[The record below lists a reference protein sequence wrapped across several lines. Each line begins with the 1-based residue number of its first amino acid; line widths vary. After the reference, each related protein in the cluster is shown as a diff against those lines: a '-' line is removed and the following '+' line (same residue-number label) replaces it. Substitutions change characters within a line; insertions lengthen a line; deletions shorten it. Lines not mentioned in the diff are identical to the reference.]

1 MFLTKGKGDKV
12 IKKTKKQ
19 LNYRRALEQTN
30 VAMVMLKNR
39 NRRHKNEKKNP
50 KKSRRQDNFS
60 VNERVPLLPH
70 NLLLTT
76 DSSTFFLIFT
86 ACDSRSVFRAA
97 HVVHKANL
105 IKFRSRQLYST
116 QIQDERYIE
125 RCISASRVQLFFFL
139 QAL

>member
-1 MFLTKGKGDKV
+1 MYVVPNKRKGGQSYQQQ
-12 IKKTKKQ
+12 KKQ

-39 NRRHKNEKKNP
+39 NRRHKNKIKNKT

-76 DSSTFFLIFT
+76 GSSSTFLLDHHSMRLSFGLQSC
-86 ACDSRSVFRAA
+86 ACSSQGQS
-97 HVVHKANL
+97 N
-105 IKFRSRQLYST
+105 
-116 QIQDERYIE
+116 
-125 RCISASRVQLFFFL
+125 
-139 QAL
+139 